1 MNNGKVYEL
10 ISCDKQ
16 VSQCKNFTDKDYSTS
31 RGTKTYTMTKK
42 KKENGHFD
50 PPDSLCSTVIS

>member
-42 KKENGHFD
+42 KRKMDTLTPQIHYVR
-50 PPDSLCSTVIS
+50 L